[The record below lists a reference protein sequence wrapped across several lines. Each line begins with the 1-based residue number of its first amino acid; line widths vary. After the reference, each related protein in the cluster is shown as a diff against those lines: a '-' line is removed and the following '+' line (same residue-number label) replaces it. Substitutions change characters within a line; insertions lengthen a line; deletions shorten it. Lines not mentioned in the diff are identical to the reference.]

1 MELKFNK
8 EYMIKKIEDLNKF
21 KIDSKVK
28 DYLIETINNLL
39 NEKNC
44 EKVSISLQGSEHNKN
59 VMETTYNN
67 LYKEH
72 EKQNIFLE
80 NMFSS
85 GKITKAD
92 LINRQNKLKKFQEE
106 SLNNA
111 QEVLNSYKEWFEK
124 YNNYDVIVI
133 NKYSK

>member
-39 NEKNC
+39 NSDDC

-59 VMETTYNN
+59 IMETTYKN
-67 LYKEH
+67 LHKEH
-72 EKQNIFLE
+72 EKQNVFLE

-111 QEVLNSYKEWFEK
+111 QGVLNSYKEWFEN

>member
-39 NEKNC
+39 NEENC

>member
-8 EYMIKKIEDLNKF
+8 EYMIKRIEDLNKF
-21 KIDSKVK
+21 KIDNKVK

-39 NEKNC
+39 NEDNC

-59 VMETTYNN
+59 VMETTYKN
-67 LYKEH
+67 LHKEH

>member
-28 DYLIETINNLL
+28 DYLIETISNLL
-39 NEKNC
+39 NEENC

>member
-72 EKQNIFLE
+72 EKQNVFLE

>member
-21 KIDSKVK
+21 KIDNKVK
-28 DYLIETINNLL
+28 DYLIETISNLL
-39 NEKNC
+39 NEDNC

-59 VMETTYNN
+59 VMETTYKN
-67 LYKEH
+67 LHKEH